1 MAVNGIFIPCSLVQ
15 RQGQLLRLG
24 HNCLYVVG
32 KERRFEKQVYKH
44 VNEIRGWSLKQ

>member
-1 MAVNGIFIPCSLVQ
+1 MAVNSIIIPCSLVQ

-32 KERRFEKQVYKH
+32 KESRRFEKQVFKH
-44 VNEIRGWSLKQ
+44 VNEIRAGQ